1 MFVFRE
7 RDHAVT
13 YVTGRQDSE
22 FFAQASRATAIVGD
36 GHNRGKVR
44 VTFFQ
49 SAKKTGEARSATNRD
64 NSWLARFHFSG
75 GATSCLKS
83 ASSRRI
89 SKSVSRLARNRFSGR
104 Q

>member
-13 YVTGRQDSE
+13 YVAGRQNPE
-22 FFAQASRATAIVGD
+22 LLAQASRASAIIGD

-44 VTFFQ
+44 VNFFQ
-49 SAKKTGEARSATNRD
+49 SLKKTGKARSATNRD
-64 NSWLARFHFSG
+64 NSWLARSHFSG
-75 GATSCLKS
+75 GVTSCLKS

-89 SKSVSRLARNRFSGR
+89 SKSVSRLARN
-104 Q
+104 